1 MRRKRQQS
9 QRDLAFTVKRSQNT
23 IHLIE
28 SGNMK
33 TLFEDLA
40 TLIAARLG
48 VDWADLFTLEDHE
61 VMPKVTNVEF
71 IVHNASAVAS

>member
-1 MRRKRQQS
+1 
-9 QRDLAFTVKRSQNT
+9 
-23 IHLIE
+23 
-28 SGNMK
+28 MK